1 MVQSKAQPQKSIAP
15 PPGGSREDT
24 IMKRVFLSPAVVIIL
39 LFSIFPLIWSLGI
52 SFTDVQRGGSA
63 AISAAQVENP
73 DYNGFLGLGFEVTL
87 RNYQR
92 ILEDSRLH
100 TTARNTLFYV
110 VAGITIQYVIG
121 FGLAVV
127 LNQEFRFRRFFRV
140 LFLLPMMTTPVAAA
154 YTGRMIFDQSLGPMA
169 DLFKH
174 VSQFLGLATTIRVPW
189 MTDPGVA
196 PWTLVI
202 VDSWQ
207 WIPFVTLI
215 ILAALQGM
223 PEELYEAARVD
234 GANGWQI
241 FWKITFPI
249 LLPISV
255 TVIMIR
261 GLEIFKIIDVIVI
274 MTGGGPGSATESL
287 TMYIKDTALQFGNFG
302 YAAAISYVLL
312 VLVIAFTTAIL
323 ALSRRLVPQN
333 RA

>member
-1 MVQSKAQPQKSIAP
+1 MSETEIQVRKTGAAPSK
-15 PPGGSREDT
+15 GSREDT

-73 DYNGFLGLGFEVTL
+73 DYNGFLGMGFEVTL

-127 LNQEFRFRRFFRV
+127 LNQEFRFRRIFRV

-174 VSQFLGLATTIRVPW
+174 VSQFLGLATAIRVPW

-274 MTGGGPGSATESL
+274 MTGGGPGSSTESL

>member
-1 MVQSKAQPQKSIAP
+1 MSQSTNLAPATDAAVNKSI
-15 PPGGSREDT
+15 GEDT
-24 IMKRVFLSPAVVIIL
+24 LMKRVFLAPSVVIIL
-39 LFSIFPLIWSLGI
+39 LFSIFPLVWSLGI
-52 SFTDVQRGGSA
+52 SFTDMQRGGST
-63 AISAAQVENP
+63 SVTNAQVENP
-73 DYNGFLGLGFEVTL
+73 SYKGFLGLGFEVTL

-92 ILEDSRLH
+92 ILDDQRLH

-110 VAGITIQYVIG
+110 IAGITIQYVFG
-121 FGLAVV
+121 FGLALV

-140 LFLLPMMTTPVAAA
+140 LFLLPMMMTPVAAA
-154 YTGRMIFDQSLGPMA
+154 YAGRMLLDQSLGPVA
-169 DLFKH
+169 DFLKRG
-174 VSQFLGLATTIRVPW
+174 SQFLGLAAPIRIPW
-189 MTDPGVA
+189 MTDPAMA

-215 ILAALQGM
+215 ILAALQGL

-234 GANGWQI
+234 GANAFQI
-241 FWKITFPI
+241 FRKITFPI

-274 MTGGGPGSATESL
+274 ITGGGPGSATESL

-312 VLVIAFTTAIL
+312 VLVIAFTTIIL
-323 ALSRRLVPQN
+323 ALLRRVVPPN
-333 RA
+333 RP

>member
-1 MVQSKAQPQKSIAP
+1 
-15 PPGGSREDT
+15 
-24 IMKRVFLSPAVVIIL
+24 MKRVFLAPSVVIIL
-39 LFSIFPLIWSLGI
+39 MFSIFPLIWTLGI
-52 SFTDVQRGGSA
+52 SFTDNQRGGSPAVA
-63 AISAAQVENP
+63 AIQSENP
-73 DYNGFLGLGFEVTL
+73 DYNGFLGMGFEVTL

-92 ILEDSRLH
+92 VFEDSRLH
-100 TTARNTLFYV
+100 TTAKNTLFYV
-110 VAGITIQYVIG
+110 VVGITIQYVIG
-121 FGLAVV
+121 FLLALV
-127 LNQEFRFRRFFRV
+127 LNQEFRFRRFVRV

-154 YTGRMIFDQSLGPMA
+154 YTGRMIFDQSLGPLA
-169 DLFKH
+169 DLFKTM
-174 VSQFLGLATTIRVPW
+174 SRFLGLATPISVPW
-189 MTDPGVA
+189 MTDPSVA

-234 GANGWQI
+234 GANPWQI
-241 FWKITFPI
+241 FWGITFPI

-287 TMYIKDTALQFGNFG
+287 TMYIKDTALQFGNYG

-323 ALSRRLVPQN
+323 GLSRRVVPQN
-333 RA
+333 R

>member
-1 MVQSKAQPQKSIAP
+1 MAQSVVRAPDAQEGRAI
-15 PPGGSREDT
+15 GEDT
-24 IMKRVFLSPAVVIIL
+24 LMKRVFLAPSVVILL

-52 SFTDVQRGGSA
+52 SFTDVQRGGSTSVA
-63 AISAAQVENP
+63 TAQAENP
-73 DYNGFLGLGFEVTL
+73 DYKGFLNLGFDLTL

-92 ILEDSRLH
+92 IFEDERLH
-100 TTARNTLFYV
+100 ITARNTLFYV
-110 VAGITIQYVIG
+110 VAGIAIQYVFG
-121 FGLAVV
+121 FGLALV

-140 LFLLPMMTTPVAAA
+140 LFLLPMMMTPVAAA
-154 YTGRMIFDQSLGPMA
+154 YTGRMLFDQSLGPVA
-169 DLFKH
+169 DFLKH
-174 VSQFLGLATTIRVPW
+174 LSQFIGLAQPLRVPW
-189 MTDPGVA
+189 MTDPAMA

-234 GANGWQI
+234 GANDFQI
-241 FWKITFPI
+241 FRKITFPI

-274 MTGGGPGSATESL
+274 ITGGGPGSATESL
-287 TMYIKDTALQFGNFG
+287 TMYIKDTALQFGNYG

-312 VLVIAFTTAIL
+312 VLVIAFTTLVL
-323 ALSRRLVPQN
+323 ALLRRVVPSSRP
-333 RA
+333 